1 MGGIETKAAHRCFGG
16 TQGVYRHH
24 SAATGTEM
32 SFAVYLPPGAEKGKT
47 PALFYL
53 SGLTCTWENATTK
66 AGAQRYAAEHGI
78 ALVFPDTS
86 PRGDGVADSDDWQ
99 LGQGAGFYVDAT
111 EKPWAPH
118 FSMQRYIVDE
128 LYEAT
133 IQHFGFDRDRI
144 GLMGHSMGGHG
155 ALTLAMRHPAKY
167 RSLSALSA
175 IVAPSRVEW
184 GQKALRAYLGD
195 NRAVWQ
201 QHDACALVAA
211 RGWHGDILLDQGQAD
226 GFLEGLRPEW
236 LAEACAEAGV
246 ELTLRRHEGYDHSYY
261 FVATVIGD
269 HIAWHAKRLAVKP

>member
-1 MGGIETKAAHRCFGG
+1 VASRPRPEIKAQNRCFGG

-24 SAATGTEM
+24 SEATGTEM

-66 AGAQRYAAEHGI
+66 AGAQRYAAEQGI

-86 PRGDGVADSDDWQ
+86 PRGEGVADSDDWQ

-133 IQHFGFDRDRI
+133 IKHFGFDRDRI
-144 GLMGHSMGGHG
+144 GIMGHSMGGHG

-195 NRAVWQ
+195 DRAVWQ
-201 QHDACALVAA
+201 QHDACALMA
-211 RGWHGDILLDQGQAD
+211 L
-226 GFLEGLRPEW
+226 
-236 LAEACAEAGV
+236 AGV
-246 ELTLRRHEGYDHSYY
+246 AR
-261 FVATVIGD
+261 
-269 HIAWHAKRLAVKP
+269 